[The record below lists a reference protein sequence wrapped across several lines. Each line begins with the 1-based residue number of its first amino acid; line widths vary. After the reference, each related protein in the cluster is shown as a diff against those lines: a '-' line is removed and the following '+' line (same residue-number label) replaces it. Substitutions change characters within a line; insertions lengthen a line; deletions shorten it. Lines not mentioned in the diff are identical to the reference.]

1 MRIAFVKQDVYQ
13 DLYVAG
19 VNETAENLICSSI
32 MRAGPIALF
41 TLFNTDF
48 YIIKEENTPE
58 CRAWEKVIPHY
69 NKRWFRQLK
78 TLPHSQTDFPEAK
91 LFQSKRN
98 ASHAS
103 FSKSA
108 YDVNWSV
115 YDIVIGINF
124 PIPRRIVEAHHN
136 TLWCYMIGEANIFT
150 KRIYHG
156 YDVSLTQQTRG
167 LIARDLG
174 FVDFPYS
181 FIGPTCIEEIAYGH
195 LGRDS
200 ARTGVYLEVNSVR
213 DLAGDRLLDL
223 KQQWSQSAH
232 PLRFHQQGILQNLC
246 ELYDSKYFVKAGG
259 RMIRGNSVIEAISS
273 GTLVLMDPA
282 EVHHSQLLPKE
293 CWVYSAD
300 EAIKKINMLDKDN
313 DKYEALLQEQRS
325 RVQAFA
331 IDAPM
336 ESLRN
341 CLRVKRER
349 PKPSIKNKGLRRF
362 LSHLRRA
369 ATGDL

>member
-1 MRIAFVKQDVYQ
+1 MKIAFVKQDVYQ

-19 VNETAENLICSSI
+19 TNETAEELLCSSI
-32 MRAGPIALF
+32 MRVGPIGLF
-41 TLFNTDF
+41 TLLDADF
-48 YIIKEENTPE
+48 YIVKEENTPE

-91 LFQSKRN
+91 PFQSKPN
-98 ASHAS
+98 VSHAS
-103 FSKSA
+103 FAKSA
-108 YDVNWSV
+108 YDVDWSV
-115 YDIVIGINF
+115 YDIVIAINF
-124 PIPRRIVEAHHN
+124 PIPRCIVETHQN
-136 TLWCYMIGEANIFT
+136 TLWCYMIGEANVFM

-181 FIGPTCIEEIAYGH
+181 FIGPSCLEFIASRY

-200 ARTGVYLEVNSVR
+200 ARMGVYLEINSVR
-213 DLAGDRLLDL
+213 DLDGDNLSDMKRRWL
-223 KQQWSQSAH
+223 QSAH
-232 PLRFHQQGILQNLC
+232 PLKFHRQGILQNLC
-246 ELYDSKYFVKAGG
+246 ELYDSKYFVKVGG
-259 RMIRGNSVIEAISS
+259 RFIRGNSVIEAISS

-282 EVHHSQLLPKE
+282 DVHHSQLLPKE
-293 CWVYSAD
+293 CWVYSED
-300 EAIKKINMLDKDN
+300 EALQKINVLDKNN
-313 DKYEALLQEQRS
+313 DRYEALLHEQRS
-325 RVQAFA
+325 RVQAFVV
-331 IDAPM
+331 DAPM

-341 CLRVKRER
+341 CLRVKRELPR
-349 PKPSIKNKGLRRF
+349 HSIKRTAHRRF

-369 ATGDL
+369 VTGDL